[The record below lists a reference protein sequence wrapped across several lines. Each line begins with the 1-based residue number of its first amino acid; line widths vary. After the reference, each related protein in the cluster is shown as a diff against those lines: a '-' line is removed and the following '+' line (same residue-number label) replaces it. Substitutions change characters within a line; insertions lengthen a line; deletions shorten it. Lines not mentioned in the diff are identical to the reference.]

1 MSEEIEPYVVYRI
14 EGAHLECALWQLQQG
29 ERALAVFLSAD
40 AAAAYRD
47 AARLAGWQVLRPGR
61 DALRELVRAHVE
73 AGVRYAVLDPDLAQA
88 KRIFD
93 LEAVLQGAEATGLD
107 GRRTMEQTE

>member
-1 MSEEIEPYVVYRI
+1 VSAEIEPYILYRV
-14 EGAHLECALWQLQQG
+14 EGAQLECALWQLQQG

-40 AAAAYRD
+40 SATAYRD
-47 AARLAGWQVLRPGR
+47 AARLAGWRVLRPGR
-61 DALRELVRAHVE
+61 EALLELVRAHVG

-93 LEAVLQGAEATGLD
+93 LQAILEAAGPAEGP
-107 GRRTMEQTE
+107 GP